1 MYSTEDIPRL
11 YAVDAGAWNSNE
23 NIPTGEINVK
33 IMKYTFIF
41 SPKIINP
48 QTN

>member
-1 MYSTEDIPRL
+1 M
-11 YAVDAGAWNSNE
+11 AGAWNSNE

-41 SPKIINP
+41 SPEN
-48 QTN
+48 N